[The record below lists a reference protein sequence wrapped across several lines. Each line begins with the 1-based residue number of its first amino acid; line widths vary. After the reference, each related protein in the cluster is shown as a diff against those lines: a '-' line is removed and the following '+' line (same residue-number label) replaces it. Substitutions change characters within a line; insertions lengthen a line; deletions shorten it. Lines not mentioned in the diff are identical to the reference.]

1 MRSAQS
7 LRTLSPTTARRLALS
22 RQHLAGDRAAG
33 PARFLDV
40 VRDLCCL
47 QLDPTQ
53 VVARSHLL
61 VLWSRLGAYPLADL
75 ESFIWKERQLFEY
88 FAHCA
93 SLVLTEDF
101 PIHRARMRH
110 FTSGSSLREQQAARW
125 LKDNA
130 GFRRYIVGELRRKGP
145 LPSDAFEDRSRA
157 GWCSGGWNTGRNVN
171 QMLELLLGH
180 GLVLVAGRAAG
191 QRLWGLPEHCL
202 PGWTPR
208 DVLSVRDAVR
218 LAAQRSLRALG
229 VAQAAHIRRYFVRDT
244 YPGLPEALRDLE
256 AAGRIVR
263 VRIRDGSR
271 DWPGTWYVH
280 AEELPLLDRLEA
292 EEGNWEGRT
301 VLLSPFDNLIC
312 DRARTEALFDFRFR
326 LEIYVPKEKRQY
338 GYFVMPLLHGDRLI
352 GRVDP
357 ELDREHGRLVINA
370 LHVEE
375 HAARSAEPARAVAR
389 ALQSLASFVGARE
402 LHYPGPVPKA
412 WRRALVTG
420 A

>member
-7 LRTLSPTTARRLALS
+7 LRTLSPTTARRVALS
-22 RQHLAGDRAAG
+22 RQHLAGSREAG

-61 VLWSRLGAYPLADL
+61 VLWSRLGAFALEDL

-101 PIHRARMRH
+101 PIHRTRMRH
-110 FTSGSSLREQQAARW
+110 FAAGSSPREQQAARW

-145 LPSDAFEDRSRA
+145 LPSDAFEDRSKTD
-157 GWCSGGWNTGRNVN
+157 WKSGGWNTGRNVN
-171 QMLELLLGH
+171 QMLELLWGY
-180 GLVLVAGRAAG
+180 GLVLVAGRTVG

-202 PGWTPR
+202 PAWTPP

-244 YPGLPEALRDLE
+244 YPGLPEVLSDLE
-256 AAGRIVR
+256 AEGRIVR
-263 VRIRDGSR
+263 VRIRDGSS
-271 DWPGTWYVH
+271 DWRGTWYVH
-280 AEELPLLDRLEA
+280 ADELPLIDTLEA
-292 EEGNWEGRT
+292 EEGAWEGRT

-312 DRARTEALFDFRFR
+312 DRARTEALWGFRFR
-326 LEIYVPKEKRQY
+326 LEIYVPRAQRQY

-357 ELDREHGRLVINA
+357 EFDREHGRLVINA
-370 LHVEE
+370 VHAEE
-375 HAARSAEPARAVAR
+375 EAARSAAPARAVAG
-389 ALQSLASFVGARE
+389 ALQSLAAFVGARE
-402 LHYPGPVPKA
+402 IRYLGPVPKA
-412 WRRALVTG
+412 WRRALVTS